1 MSHASPLDQQIN
13 RWGFWSVII
22 FAVTTVLSF
31 YLPLDVANGYDAAHS
46 DRVAWLNEH
55 RNVFVAGWVN
65 QIVSMLSLS
74 AAFAAAAW
82 VAAGDNVLR
91 GALGAFFV
99 ALATMAF
106 VIPKFIAVWTIPM
119 LASAAAT
126 GTAGSEMAH
135 SLLPLLNVSIPFSL
149 YTSFDY
155 LGFWLYAVF
164 ALLIAG
170 PLYGETLKSK
180 IASVSLGVFGVIYHL
195 CLLVLLSG
203 GMAPADIG
211 TYFIG
216 SSLLLFFHLL
226 AMAFVF
232 KSAGSD

>member
-46 DRVAWLNEH
+46 DRVTWLNEH

-170 PLYGETLKSK
+170 PLYGETLKSN

>member
-13 RWGFWSVII
+13 RWGYWSVII

-46 DRVAWLNEH
+46 DRVTWLNEH

-135 SLLPLLNVSIPFSL
+135 SLL
-149 YTSFDY
+149 
-155 LGFWLYAVF
+155 
-164 ALLIAG
+164 IAG